1 VSLKTRLLPRYHAIV
16 QDVHLPNNSINH
28 LKLESEVSSTATPA
42 SSRSDDEG
50 ALIHKIG
57 GDLKIQ
63 SKDALAQ
70 DDPSRYSYWVRVM
83 ELERERGHDK
93 GKTKAPVLGSEL
105 LTGTCTE
112 VGCASMRYVLEING
126 ITGHVH
132 Q

>member
-1 VSLKTRLLPRYHAIV
+1 VSLIGLMPRYHAIV
-16 QDVHLPNNSINH
+16 QDVHLPNKSVNH
-28 LKLESEVSSTATPA
+28 VKLESEVSSTVTPA

-63 SKDALAQ
+63 PKDALAQ

-83 ELERERGHDK
+83 ELEKERGHDK
-93 GKTKAPVLGSEL
+93 GKTKAPVPPSEV

-112 VGCASMRYVLEING
+112 VGCVSMRYVCDING
-126 ITGHVH
+126 IMSYAY
-132 Q
+132 